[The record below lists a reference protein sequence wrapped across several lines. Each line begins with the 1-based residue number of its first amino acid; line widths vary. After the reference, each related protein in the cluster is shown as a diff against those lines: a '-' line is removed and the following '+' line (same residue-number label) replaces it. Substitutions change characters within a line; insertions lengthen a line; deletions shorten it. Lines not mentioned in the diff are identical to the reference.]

1 MIPHLHCRIYTTSP
15 ANKSISTNKIDFKLY
30 IYTYPLYTHH
40 SSTMKFSTFLI
51 LPLAAAASAQVS
63 PCSLFYSLITFPMY
77 TQSEQKRLTISSPN
91 SHRALHQNK
100 VRDHQTAF
108 RQRHRQRGQGV
119 PRPSRRAASSQE
131 AKGRARARAR
141 GQARGAA
148 ARGRRGQGEQRAGVV
163 ALDRRAVS
171 RRARAVGR
179 FRMGVTAATAARP
192 GRRAAA
198 RRLQP
203 PAPPGR
209 RGRDRPLAGRA
220 ACRRLRRRRRRWCLT
235 AGLL

>member
-1 MIPHLHCRIYTTSP
+1 
-15 ANKSISTNKIDFKLY
+15 
-30 IYTYPLYTHH
+30 
-40 SSTMKFSTFLI
+40 MKFSTFLI

-63 PCSLFYSLITFPMY
+63 PCSLSYSLTACLPR
-77 TQSEQKRLTISSPN
+77 TLPSDRKLTVFLPN

-100 VRDHQTAF
+100 VRDHKTAL
-108 RQRHRQRGQGV
+108 RQHHRQWGQGV
-119 PRPSRRAASSQE
+119 PRPSRRAASSQ

-141 GQARGAA
+141 ARGHRGCQARGAA
-148 ARGRRGQGEQRAGVV
+148 TARRRRGQGEQRAGVV

-179 FRMGVTAATAARP
+179 FRMGVTAAATTAAPR

-198 RRLQP
+198 ARRLRP
-203 PAPPGR
+203 PAPLGR
-209 RGRDRPLAGRA
+209 RGPDRPLAARA
-220 ACRRLRRRRRRWCLT
+220 ACRRLRRRPQRWCLT